1 MVVMTAGDMLGYTKR
16 LIGIV
21 KSEATDGIKKER
33 LANLMSDLEQTYQ
46 IPSLIGN
53 ATNVD
58 PIALEFYRF
67 VSEERSW

>member
-1 MVVMTAGDMLGYTKR
+1 MIVMTAGEMLGYTKR
-16 LIGIV
+16 VVEII
-21 KSEATDGIKKER
+21 KSEATDGIKNER
-33 LANLMSDLEQTYQ
+33 LANLMTDLERAYQ

-67 VSEERSW
+67 VSEERS